1 MRTCKE
7 FSSSFH
13 KGTWC
18 LHSMTSIT
26 SIIQHWQKAKKKVKR
41 PKEAPKLHKPFQSFL
56 IYVLRPA
63 LNEVFSPKETLKI
76 QVRHHSLH
84 RTSKF
89 VKQQQEDNFW
99 VDRHQSNFLYFQLK
113 SWKKWNFHFDQFL
126 VPFDWCWGGLVCTSV
141 WNDSVRRRPAKRRER
156 LFWGFPLRSKETNM
170 PRPFSCKL

>member
-113 SWKKWNFHFDQFL
+113 SWKKNGISILINF
-126 VPFDWCWGGLVCTSV
+126 W
-141 WNDSVRRRPAKRRER
+141 
-156 LFWGFPLRSKETNM
+156 FPLTGVGEA
-170 PRPFSCKL
+170 